1 MAKSLFTSREIAW
14 SKKDNER
21 PLFIESIQKG
31 EHVTTIK
38 YRYLGMPN
46 EFSIPFIDDA
56 SIENSLHCLAV
67 ALYMM
72 VSPEQ
77 ITERMARLEQIA
89 MRLEVKEGKNGCV
102 LINDSY
108 NSDLASLDIALDFM
122 SRRSDDKGK
131 KRTLILSDMLETG
144 QSGKLLY
151 RQVAEL
157 VHSRGVEKIIGVGE
171 EIRTAAARFEI
182 EKYFS
187 VLQKNCWS
195 RICWLGCVMR

>member
-1 MAKSLFTSREIAW
+1 MNLVF
-14 SKKDNER
+14 
-21 PLFIESIQKG
+21 L
-31 EHVTTIK
+31 
-38 YRYLGMPN
+38 
-46 EFSIPFIDDA
+46 FIDDA

-72 VSPEQ
+72 VPPEQ

-122 SRRSDDKGK
+122 SRRSDDKWGK
-131 KRTLILSDMLETG
+131 NGHLSSRICLKQDRAANYF
-144 QSGKLLY
+144 Y

-157 VHSRGVEKIIGVGE
+157 VHSRGVEKIVGVGE

-182 EKYFS
+182 EK
-187 VLQKNCWS
+187 
-195 RICWLGCVMR
+195 

>member
-1 MAKSLFTSREIAW
+1 
-14 SKKDNER
+14 
-21 PLFIESIQKG
+21 
-31 EHVTTIK
+31 
-38 YRYLGMPN
+38 MPN

-144 QSGKLLY
+144 QSSKLLY

-171 EIRTAAARFEI
+171 EIRTAAAR
-182 EKYFS
+182 
-187 VLQKNCWS
+187 L
-195 RICWLGCVMR
+195 R